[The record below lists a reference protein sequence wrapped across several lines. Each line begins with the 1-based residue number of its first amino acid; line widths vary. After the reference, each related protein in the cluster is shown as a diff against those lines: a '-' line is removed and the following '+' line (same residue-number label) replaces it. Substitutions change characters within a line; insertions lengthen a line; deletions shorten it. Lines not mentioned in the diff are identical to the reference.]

1 MFIPEE
7 LSQRRQKDLIRI
19 QSFRLLD
26 DDFMTKCFES
36 NPACIEL
43 VLRIILDMP
52 DLTVLDVQTQVFIA
66 NLGKRAVRL
75 DVLAVDSEGKKYNI
89 EIQRND
95 KGADQKRARFHS
107 GMMDAKWTEKG
118 TAFEEL
124 PETYTIFIT
133 ENDVLGDGL
142 PLYHIE
148 RCILESKRLFQDEA
162 HIIYVNGAYRDD
174 SPLGLLMHDFSC
186 TNPADMHY
194 DILAEQV
201 KFYKESEKGVAVMCK
216 VIEDVLQEGIDIGV
230 EKGKAQGRA
239 ESATEIARQ
248 MLRKKMSLKD
258 IAECT
263 RMPLDAIIVL
273 QQTQ

>member
-1 MFIPEE
+1 MFTPEE

-142 PLYHIE
+142 PL
-148 RCILESKRLFQDEA
+148 
-162 HIIYVNGAYRDD
+162 
-174 SPLGLLMHDFSC
+174 PLGLLMHDFSC

-216 VIEDVLQEGIDIGV
+216 VMEELWQEASEKTTIKFV
-230 EKGKAQGRA
+230 E
-239 ESATEIARQ
+239 Q
-248 MLRKKMSLKD
+248 MLLDKAPLEQIVKYTGMSSNDIIALREKMSK
-258 IAECT
+258 
-263 RMPLDAIIVL
+263 PV
-273 QQTQ
+273 